1 MVIIF
6 FLSAKCM
13 CYQQPS
19 QEEPNVIAHCSW
31 AASSRLDW
39 GRSLGSHDA
48 AQTWD
53 SEESVQD
60 S

>member
-31 AASSRLDW
+31 AASSRARL
-39 GRSLGSHDA
+39 REVARVS
-48 AQTWD
+48 
-53 SEESVQD
+53 
-60 S
+60 

>member
-19 QEEPNVIAHCSW
+19 QQEPNVIAHCSW
-31 AASSRLDW
+31 AASSR
-39 GRSLGSHDA
+39 A
-48 AQTWD
+48 
-53 SEESVQD
+53 
-60 S
+60 